1 MLQGALSGTEN
12 HFLVT
17 LPINRCSKAWFSASP
32 SDRSLQVISGRKRKS
47 HTLAQGLLRH
57 HGAREVGVLRIES
70 ELPEGKGLASSSADA
85 VATARAVCSALGVG
99 LDLDILF
106 QLLREIEPTDGV
118 MYDGIVAFLHR
129 KVRLLRRFGPLPQA
143 LRIVAIDEGGE
154 IDTLTY
160 NRHCRGYTSSEK
172 QTYRALLEEVGEVFR
187 RGDLAA
193 LGRIATRSA
202 MMNQRRNPRRHL
214 EDVLALRQQFG
225 ALGVV
230 VTHSGPYIGLLF
242 ESAPHHDEAVEQ
254 ASSALRSLN
263 PQVSSFRTLQ
273 RPLDA
278 RAEAW
283 DQRGGPPEFRALRVP
298 SESPDA

>member
-1 MLQGALSGTEN
+1 LLQGALSGAEN

-17 LPINRCSKAWFSASP
+17 LPINRCSRAWFSVSP

-47 HTLAQGLLRH
+47 HTLARGLLRH

-85 VATARAVCSALGVG
+85 VATARAVCNALGVS

-106 QLLREIEPTDGV
+106 QLLRKIEPTDGV

-160 NRHCRGYTSSEK
+160 NRHCPGYTLSER
-172 QTYRALLEEVGEVFR
+172 QTYRGLLEEVGEVFR
-187 RGDLAA
+187 RGDLVA

-214 EDVLALRQQFG
+214 EAVLALRQQVG

-242 ESAPHHDEAVEQ
+242 ESAPHHDKAVEQ
-254 ASSALRSLN
+254 ANAALRSLN
-263 PQVSSFRTLQ
+263 PQVSSFRTIRRRL
-273 RPLDA
+273 A
-278 RAEAW
+278 CRADPW
-283 DQRGGPPEFRALRVP
+283 NRLGGPAEYQALRMP
-298 SESPDA
+298 PNGP